1 MEYVKTFESYML
13 LEGGG
18 EEAGKL
24 ELLSTDVD
32 TAYKYGKKAFMD
44 EDGVDMDKEI
54 PSFKKN
60 YEITKKIFN
69 IKHGTKRK
77 DMPVLG
83 RPDIELLQA
92 ILKKGS
98 MDLKTPWSSPDVSKN
113 PFPEGLNGKEAKEFF
128 KRGLKIYDGDAK
140 DDVVNF
146 KTAKVAV
153 KNLVPIQQQ
162 IYFDRA
168 MDMQSKDGSKTSRDF
183 LQNKSIFVASSDL
196 RIIDGH
202 HRMLSA
208 LLIDPNM
215 KVKVLMIDLPI
226 AQLLPMTVAFS
237 DAVGN
242 KRNG

>member
-1 MEYVKTFESYML
+1 MKSFTQYLIEKA
-13 LEGGG
+13 GGG
-18 EEAGKL
+18 KPPGKL
-24 ELLSTDVD
+24 EIHSLDVD
-32 TAYKYGKKAFMD
+32 KARQYAGTKFAEASRD
-44 EDGVDMDKEI
+44 LDIEI
-54 PSFKKN
+54 PNFDKN
-60 YEITKKIFN
+60 FALAKMKAMYG
-69 IKHGTKRK
+69 HTKRK

-83 RPDIELLQA
+83 RPDIKLLQA